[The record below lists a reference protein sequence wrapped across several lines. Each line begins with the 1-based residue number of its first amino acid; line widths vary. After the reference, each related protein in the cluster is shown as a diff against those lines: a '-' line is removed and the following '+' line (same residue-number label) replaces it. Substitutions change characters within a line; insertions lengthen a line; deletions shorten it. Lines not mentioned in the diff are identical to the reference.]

1 MTGSPVAGRLV
12 LLTVVSVCVLLS
24 VSQCSLSDARVLC
37 DPSQA
42 QGKAMIFSGRAARTY
57 LAAWPLN
64 RPAIALR

>member
-1 MTGSPVAGRLV
+1 
-12 LLTVVSVCVLLS
+12 VLLS